1 MTGRS
6 PEAGVL
12 TASLIRRFVRQ
23 ARLRRLALERGQ
35 SAPGLGLNELLALH
49 GQASMPVLLILLAL
63 ITTIPVAGAGTVFSL
78 AIMVW
83 AWRWLRHQ
91 EGLSG
96 LARLDALQLSPR
108 AAVRSLRYLAWVYL
122 FAWRSLRPRW
132 LGLQSAHLRWF
143 WSAWVVLMALIIF
156 LPIPF
161 GNLFP
166 AVSLLMLGLGLLTR
180 DGLMM
185 LLSVLLGLAGLT
197 LLVLAGGWIWSLIV
211 RFWSF

>member
-1 MTGRS
+1 MRC
-6 PEAGVL
+6 L
-12 TASLIRRFVRQ
+12 
-23 ARLRRLALERGQ
+23 
-35 SAPGLGLNELLALH
+35 
-49 GQASMPVLLILLAL
+49 
-63 ITTIPVAGAGTVFSL
+63 
-78 AIMVW
+78 
-83 AWRWLRHQ
+83 RWL
-91 EGLSG
+91 
-96 LARLDALQLSPR
+96 
-108 AAVRSLRYLAWVYL
+108 AWLYL
-122 FAWRSLRPRW
+122 FALRSLRPRW
-132 LGLQSAHLRWF
+132 PALQGPHLRGL

-185 LLSVLLGLAGLT
+185 GLSVLLGLAGLT

>member
-1 MTGRS
+1 
-6 PEAGVL
+6 L
-12 TASLIRRFVRQ
+12 
-23 ARLRRLALERGQ
+23 
-35 SAPGLGLNELLALH
+35 
-49 GQASMPVLLILLAL
+49 
-63 ITTIPVAGAGTVFSL
+63 
-78 AIMVW
+78 
-83 AWRWLRHQ
+83 
-91 EGLSG
+91 
-96 LARLDALQLSPR
+96 
-108 AAVRSLRYLAWVYL
+108 
-122 FAWRSLRPRW
+122 RSLRPRW

>member
-1 MTGRS
+1 MSAQPAQT
-6 PEAGVL
+6 GVL
-12 TASLIRRFVRQ
+12 TASFIRRFVRQ
-23 ARLRRLALERGQ
+23 ARLRRLSLERGQ
-35 SAPGLGLNELLALH
+35 SAPGLSLNELLALH
-49 GQASMPVLLILLAL
+49 GQASMPVLLIVLAL

-108 AAVRSLRYLAWVYL
+108 AAVRCLRWLAWLYL
-122 FAWRSLRPRW
+122 FALRSLRPRW
-132 LGLQSAHLRWF
+132 PALQGPHLRGL

-185 LLSVLLGLAGLT
+185 GLSVLLGLAGLT

>member
-1 MTGRS
+1 
-6 PEAGVL
+6 
-12 TASLIRRFVRQ
+12 
-23 ARLRRLALERGQ
+23 
-35 SAPGLGLNELLALH
+35 
-49 GQASMPVLLILLAL
+49 
-63 ITTIPVAGAGTVFSL
+63 
-78 AIMVW
+78 
-83 AWRWLRHQ
+83 
-91 EGLSG
+91 
-96 LARLDALQLSPR
+96 
-108 AAVRSLRYLAWVYL
+108 
-122 FAWRSLRPRW
+122 
-132 LGLQSAHLRWF
+132 
-143 WSAWVVLMALIIF
+143 VVLMALIIF